1 METELCQLA
10 ACQLVNP
17 QLATVLS
24 LGLRYR
30 NSKRWNTSHSLGHRF
45 QMESL
50 YISALCDKYI
60 HSPVFLVF

>member
-10 ACQLVNP
+10 ACLLVNP

-30 NSKRWNTSHSLGHRF
+30 NSKR
-45 QMESL
+45 
-50 YISALCDKYI
+50 
-60 HSPVFLVF
+60 

>member
-17 QLATVLS
+17 QLAAVLS

-30 NSKRWNTSHSLGHRF
+30 NSKR
-45 QMESL
+45 
-50 YISALCDKYI
+50 
-60 HSPVFLVF
+60 